1 MEQYLLV
8 RLDTLLFLDF
18 LMIKELRIMMIGY
31 LIGDLLVYYS
41 PLEQAVELSS
51 MGIRVDATSL
61 EQQLAAKGQLERL
74 SFPLLLVEELDS
86 LGLLCFFSKKHI
98 FEKFKAQFGDQDWS
112 KNFIKQG
119 FSSFS
124 S

>member
-1 MEQYLLV
+1 
-8 RLDTLLFLDF
+8 
-18 LMIKELRIMMIGY
+18 MMIGY

-86 LGLLCFFSKKHI
+86 LGLLCFFSKKYI
-98 FEKFKAQFGDQDWS
+98 FEKLKAQFGDQAWS